1 MISKRSIAMIVS
13 YFARLILL
21 LPEITATDANK
32 LAEIA
37 EQSHKS
43 NHAPTAKIPYAA
55 KNPAEQNVFVP
66 MYDFSKPTV
75 DSLFTKPPP
84 NPLFDGT
91 QENCIP
97 VNEAM
102 RKHLIQSLFN
112 EVTYDKNT
120 LPSSN
125 STHVVVE
132 LTVQSITEISEFSSS
147 FKADVWFSQ
156 IWQDHRL
163 DFTGYNYCL
172 TNISLSSHKL
182 QQLWTPNVW

>member
-1 MISKRSIAMIVS
+1 MISKRIIAMIVS
-13 YFARLILL
+13 YLARLILL

-43 NHAPTAKIPYAA
+43 SQIPLAKTPYPS
-55 KNPAEQNVFVP
+55 KKPAEKNAFTQ

-91 QENCIP
+91 QENCLP

-102 RKHLIQSLFN
+102 RKHLIQVSL
-112 EVTYDKNT
+112 K
-120 LPSSN
+120 
-125 STHVVVE
+125 
-132 LTVQSITEISEFSSS
+132 
-147 FKADVWFSQ
+147 
-156 IWQDHRL
+156 
-163 DFTGYNYCL
+163 
-172 TNISLSSHKL
+172 
-182 QQLWTPNVW
+182 

>member
-1 MISKRSIAMIVS
+1 MISKRIIAMIVS
-13 YFARLILL
+13 YLARLILL

-43 NHAPTAKIPYAA
+43 SQTPIAKVPYAA
-55 KNPAEQNVFVP
+55 KKQADQHVFVP

-91 QENCIP
+91 QENCVQ

-102 RKHLIQSLFN
+102 RKH
-112 EVTYDKNT
+112 
-120 LPSSN
+120 
-125 STHVVVE
+125 
-132 LTVQSITEISEFSSS
+132 
-147 FKADVWFSQ
+147 
-156 IWQDHRL
+156 
-163 DFTGYNYCL
+163 
-172 TNISLSSHKL
+172 
-182 QQLWTPNVW
+182 